1 LGTGI
6 VLGTVWTSAPLKR
19 KIAELQSNPMERV
32 LMLEQL
38 LRQEMEKTRALETV
52 TVPQLVEDLKWS
64 RAKVQAQESDLKRM
78 NQKLEKDSWSGMD
91 LPQQNMSYWRVE
103 GPKLKQRVLD
113 LEMELESLRS
123 KTVWKE

>member
-1 LGTGI
+1 LVGFPLLSFLSGWI
-6 VLGTVWTSAPLKR
+6 VGWIQTREPLLAK
-19 KIAELQSNPMERV
+19 LRV
-32 LMLEQL
+32 L
-38 LRQEMEKTRALETV
+38 EKV
-52 TVPQLVEDLKWS
+52 TVPKLVEDLKWS

>member
-1 LGTGI
+1 MLAK
-6 VLGTVWTSAPLKR
+6 L
-19 KIAELQSNPMERV
+19 RV
-32 LMLEQL
+32 L
-38 LRQEMEKTRALETV
+38 EKV
-52 TVPQLVEDLKWS
+52 TVPKLVEDLKWA
-64 RAKVQAQESDLKRM
+64 RAKAQAQESDLARM
-78 NQKLEKDSWSGMD
+78 NQKLVGGMD